1 MFLKS
6 ESVSE
11 YYLCR
16 NRGQMTEI
24 KKFTFDRK
32 DLMHISNEIRRVV
45 FIEEQRVAPEI
56 EYEYEEEGHYY
67 LLYHEGNPIATARWR
82 STSKGIKLERFAML
96 KAFRNKGLGSVLLQ
110 EVLNDVVPLGK
121 EIYLHSQVVAVNY
134 YKRAGFREYG
144 GHFTEADIEHV
155 LMKYSK

>member
-1 MFLKS
+1 
-6 ESVSE
+6 
-11 YYLCR
+11 
-16 NRGQMTEI
+16 
-24 KKFTFDRK
+24 
-32 DLMHISNEIRRVV
+32 
-45 FIEEQRVAPEI
+45 
-56 EYEYEEEGHYY
+56 
-67 LLYHEGNPIATARWR
+67 
-82 STSKGIKLERFAML
+82 ML

-134 YKRAGFREYG
+134 YQRAGFREYG